1 MTNFHSV
8 TKRWVKKKERMVIKR
23 GFKGTKRKRKEVKP
37 NKTAVL

>member
-8 TKRWVKKKERMVIKR
+8 TKCWEKKERMVIKR
-23 GFKGTKRKRKEVKP
+23 GFKGTKRKKKEVKP